1 MVQRVPQSGI
11 SGNSSFKN
19 FIINGDMNI
28 WQRATSATTATDGGY
43 NTVDR
48 WHNVFYSTAGAMTS
62 ERETLSVAD
71 QATTGMYYC
80 NLLKCT
86 TADTSIATDS
96 IVGFRQTIE
105 AQNCQPF
112 NYGTSDAKTLTVSF
126 YAKANASK
134 TYSLSLWKRDSTA
147 YYWFKDISV
156 TDSWQKFTYVIT
168 PTAGSTSLITSSGG
182 AIANDNGEGLEL
194 TFVLVAGT
202 NYDGTADTWQD
213 SGSDAQRFYDGSI
226 DNFLSSTDNT
236 LRITGVQLEIGDA
249 ATDFE
254 HLPHDVQFTRCC
266 RYYWKPVQ
274 GNASTSEY
282 VGLGDFYS
290 STQVDTDFRHIT
302 PMRTQPTLDQ
312 GTGTDYF
319 IYYYGQTASGTV
331 DGSWT
336 YWIGNEHISSIYA
349 AASDAV
355 GTSNAGKACRLI
367 ATTTGGTSAYIAL
380 NAEL

>member
-1 MVQRVPQSGI
+1 MSQTKVEAPFVE
-11 SGNSSFKN
+11 NSRHFRN

-28 WQRATSATTATDGGY
+28 WQRATGATTVTDGGY
-43 NTVDR
+43 NTLDR
-48 WHNVFYSTAGAMTS
+48 WHNVFYGTDGAMTS
-62 ERETLSVAD
+62 EREALSVAD

-86 TADTSIATDS
+86 TADTSIATNS

-105 AQNCQPF
+105 AQFCQPF
-112 NYGTSDAKTLTVSF
+112 LYGTSAAKTLTVSF

-249 ATDFE
+249 ATNFE
-254 HLPHDVQFTRCC
+254 HLPHDVQLQRCQ
-266 RYYWKPVQ
+266 RYFYLHTDPQTANSEPVCMGAMYSSSQ
-274 GNASTSEY
+274 CNGIIHFPVTMRTSPSLVCTDASTHFRIYRNS
-282 VGLGDFYS
+282 GSDP
-290 STQVDTDFRHIT
+290 VDNWSAGELTKNAVE
-302 PMRTQPTLDQ
+302 
-312 GTGTDYF
+312 
-319 IYYYGQTASGTV
+319 IYNNSDVSGTAGHAATITT
-331 DGSWT
+331 DD
-336 YWIGNEHISSIYA
+336 A
-349 AASDAV
+349 AASI
-355 GTSNAGKACRLI
+355 S
-367 ATTTGGTSAYIAL
+367 L

>member
-1 MVQRVPQSGI
+1 MTQTKVEAPFVE
-11 SGNSSFKN
+11 NSRHFRN

-28 WQRATSATTATDGGY
+28 WQRATGATTVTDGGY
-43 NTVDR
+43 NTLDR
-48 WHNVFYSTAGAMTS
+48 WHNVFYGTDGAMTS
-62 ERETLSVAD
+62 EREALSVAD

-86 TADTSIATDS
+86 TADTSIATNS

-105 AQNCQPF
+105 AQFCQPF
-112 NYGTSDAKTLTVSF
+112 LYGTSAAKTLTVSF

-236 LRITGVQLEIGDA
+236 LRITGVQLEIGDT

-254 HLPHDVQFTRCC
+254 HLPFDIQLTRCL
-266 RYYWKPVQ
+266 RYYYDLASTGIISAGAPTYVC
-274 GNASTSEY
+274 NASY
-282 VGLGDFYS
+282 YS
-290 STQVDTDFRHIT
+290 ASNMFGFLHFPT
-302 PMRTQPTLDQ
+302 PMRTEPTLTTTNASNTFYFYRAGAGDGLDDLVLNTQ
-312 GTGTDYF
+312 GSKLGGMLQNETD
-319 IYYYGQTASGTV
+319 ASGT
-331 DGSWT
+331 
-336 YWIGNEHISSIYA
+336 
-349 AASDAV
+349 
-355 GTSNAGKACRLI
+355 AGQA
-367 ATTTGGTSAYIAL
+367 GGLYL
-380 NAEL
+380 NSGKICNLSAEL

>member
-1 MVQRVPQSGI
+1 MSQTKVEAPFVE
-11 SGNSSFKN
+11 NSRHFRN

-28 WQRATSATTATDGGY
+28 WQRATGATSVTDGGY
-43 NTVDR
+43 NTLDR
-48 WHNVFYSTAGAMTS
+48 WHNVFYGTDGAMTS
-62 ERETLSVAD
+62 EREALSVAD

-86 TADTSIATDS
+86 TADTSIATNS

-105 AQNCQPF
+105 AQFCQPF
-112 NYGTSDAKTLTVSF
+112 LYGTSAAKTLTVSF

-168 PTAGSTSLITSSGG
+168 PTAGSTSLITASSG

-254 HLPHDVQFTRCC
+254 HVPYDVQLQRCS
-266 RYYWKPVQ
+266 RYYHPLSYGLLSSAPVMF
-274 GNASTSEY
+274 GLAFGGLDGSN
-282 VGLGDFYS
+282 VGSDNVMFPYNFP
-290 STQVDTDFRHIT
+290 V
-302 PMRTQPTLDQ
+302 PMRDAPTVTVGSKGS
-312 GTGTDYF
+312 GTGTASTQY
-319 IYYYGQTASGTV
+319 ISEYGCQLYY
-331 DGSWT
+331 
-336 YWIGNEHISSIYA
+336 
-349 AASDAV
+349 
-355 GTSNAGKACRLI
+355 TSNGASQVWLKNVVAD
-367 ATTTGGTSAYIAL
+367 S
-380 NAEL
+380 EL